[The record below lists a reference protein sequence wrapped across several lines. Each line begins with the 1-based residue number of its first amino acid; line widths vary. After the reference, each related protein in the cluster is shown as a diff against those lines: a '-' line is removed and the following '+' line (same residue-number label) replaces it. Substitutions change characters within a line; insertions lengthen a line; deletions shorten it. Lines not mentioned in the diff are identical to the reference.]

1 ELFDQC
7 ALPGG
12 ELGRHLDLDVHQ
24 VVAARRRLARGLR
37 DAAAADPEHPA
48 RLRALRDAHLDGAVE
63 RGDLEHGAQRRLR
76 EADRVLAASGEAVA
90 AGHAVLGDA
99 QADVEIARTGPA
111 LAGFAFALERLDGAV
126 LKASD
131 GHDGELARLA
141 VAGRDLDRLARAE
154 RGLLEG
160 QLERVAHLVAALLAP
175 AAAKHVVEDVLSD
188 LDDG

>member
-1 ELFDQC
+1 ASGSLLEQRAHAIEQTLLGRAGAALLAGRLCELFDQC

-76 EADRVLAASGEAVA
+76 EADRVLAAHVDAVA
-90 AGHAVLGDA
+90 AEHAVLGDA

-111 LAGFAFALERLDGAV
+111 LAGFAFALERLD
-126 LKASD
+126 
-131 GHDGELARLA
+131 
-141 VAGRDLDRLARAE
+141 
-154 RGLLEG
+154 
-160 QLERVAHLVAALLAP
+160 
-175 AAAKHVVEDVLSD
+175 
-188 LDDG
+188 